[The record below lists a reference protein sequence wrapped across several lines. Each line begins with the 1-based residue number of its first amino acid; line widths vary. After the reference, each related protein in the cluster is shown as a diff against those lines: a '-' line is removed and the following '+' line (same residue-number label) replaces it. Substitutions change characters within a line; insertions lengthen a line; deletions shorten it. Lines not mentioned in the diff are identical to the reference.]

1 MQINKSQT
9 NWEKK
14 KIKRPDKAKH
24 AKNGNKVKRFE
35 FSGEWQVVYKTGI

>member
-1 MQINKSQT
+1 LSTYQMQINKSQT

-24 AKNGNKVKRFE
+24 AKKWK
-35 FSGEWQVVYKTGI
+35 